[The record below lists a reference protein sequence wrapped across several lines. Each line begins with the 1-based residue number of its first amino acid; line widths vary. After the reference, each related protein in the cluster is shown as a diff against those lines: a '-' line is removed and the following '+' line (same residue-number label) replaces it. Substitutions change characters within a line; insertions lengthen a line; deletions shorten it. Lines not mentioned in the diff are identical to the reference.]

1 MLCMHILIAT
11 GIYPPSVGG
20 PATYSKLLHD
30 ELPKRGATVEVMSF
44 DSVRALPTGVRHV
57 LYFFKLLLA
66 AIGKDVIYAQDPV
79 SVGYPAMW
87 VARLLRKPLVLKIV
101 GDYAWEQGV
110 QRFGVTDLL
119 DVFVQDKV
127 VYHDRVM
134 QLKHIQ
140 KTVAEHA
147 TRIIVP
153 SQYLKHIVTQWGIAE
168 EKITVVYNA
177 HEGSDTEIVS
187 YRKARA
193 ELDVH
198 TPTIVTAGR
207 LVPWKG
213 FATLIT
219 LMPALIQKI
228 PKLKLMIIGSGP
240 DRDRLEQLIQKEKLY
255 NHVVLCGA
263 LPQEELFLHI
273 SAADVFV
280 LNTGYEGFSHQLL
293 EVLAIGAPIV
303 TTSVGGNP
311 EVITD
316 GVNGLLVPYDDQV
329 ALQRAIETILSD
341 DALSNRFKDEGK
353 QTVSVYTKDRLLQET
368 VTVLT
373 SAL

>member
-30 ELPKRGATVEVMSF
+30 ELPKRGTTVEVVSF
-44 DSVRALPTGVRHV
+44 DAVRGLPIGVRHV
-57 LYFFKLLLA
+57 LYFCKLLLA
-66 AIGKDVIYAQDPV
+66 SFGKDAIYAQDPV

-87 VARLLRKPLVLKIV
+87 VARLVRKPLVLKIV

-110 QRFGVTDLL
+110 QRFDVTDVL

-127 VYHDRVM
+127 MYHDRVM
-134 QLKHIQ
+134 QLKRIQ
-140 KTVAEHA
+140 KKVAEHA

-177 HEGSDTEIVS
+177 CELVDADIVL
-187 YRKARA
+187 YRKARV

-198 TPTIVTAGR
+198 APTIVTAGR

-219 LMPALIQKI
+219 LMPALLQKF
-228 PKLKLMIIGSGP
+228 PKLKLMIVGSGP

-293 EVLAIGAPIV
+293 EVLAIGTPIV
-303 TTSVGGNP
+303 TTLVGGNP

-316 GVNGLLVPYDDQV
+316 GVNGLLVPYDDQM
-329 ALQRAIETILSD
+329 ALQHAIETVLAD
-341 DALSNRFKDEGK
+341 DALGNRFRDAGK
-353 QTVSVYTKDRLLQET
+353 HVVSVYTKDRLLQET
-368 VTVLT
+368 LVVLT
-373 SAL
+373 SSI